1 MRRWAAL
8 NVPIWLVVCCEANFS
23 SSITALL
30 LQVLF
35 SEPPCELELGLAP
48 GEQQHEGSWDQLG
61 NQALTPEC

>member
-1 MRRWAAL
+1 MFPFGLWCAVRQS
-8 NVPIWLVVCCEANFS
+8 FS

-30 LQVLF
+30 LQVLL

-48 GEQQHEGSWDQLG
+48 GEQQHEGSWDQLR